1 MGLLLPRAEHS
12 AGLDVDLGLA
22 FQSDVRAQVPPRPVL
37 RLTAEDQ
44 SRAALPHPF
53 LNAGWSDAWACAPP
67 LQHRPAVGRRNRASA
82 GVAAGKLAGPA
93 LDGPALDGV
102 ASAVLEFRSAA
113 WMLPGEPA
121 PDTRVAAQFAAR
133 SCGAEA
139 LRERVSVHAMRLK
152 QVHPAL
158 AELKV
163 IRLQEALVSLCWLAE
178 LLVVLRQAAVS
189 PPVHWALPQERQ
201 VELQPERL
209 GWELLLLQAQRLLET
224 EQWAAPPWE
233 RQLVEQR

>member
-1 MGLLLPRAEHS
+1 MDA
-12 AGLDVDLGLA
+12 D
-22 FQSDVRAQVPPRPVL
+22 QV
-37 RLTAEDQ
+37 AH
-44 SRAALPHPF
+44 PHPF
-53 LNAGWSDAWACAPP
+53 LDAAWSDASVCAPRLLP
-67 LQHRPAVGRRNRASA
+67 RRQRVARLHRASA
-82 GVAAGKLAGPA
+82 GADAGKLAAPAPDGPV
-93 LDGPALDGV
+93 LDGPARAGP
-102 ASAVLEFRSAA
+102 EFRSSA
-113 WMLPGEPA
+113 WMLPGAPA
-121 PDTRVAAQFAAR
+121 PGTQVVARFAAR

-209 GWELLLLQAQRLLET
+209 GWELLLPQAQRLLET
-224 EQWAAPPWE
+224 EQWSSPPWE
-233 RQLVEQR
+233 RQLVEQL